1 MLRDITLGQYYPVES
16 PIHRLDPRTKLAGT
30 LIFIVSL
37 FLANSWLGYL
47 IAAVFLFA
55 CIQISGVPLG
65 YMVKG
70 LRAIIFILLF
80 SVGFNIFLTPG
91 EILVQLGFLKVTKEG
106 LIQAGYMGDPP
117 DFPDYGIFADDLY
130 HNTDF
135 SDGWYGARPSFPEC
149 DPCAGA

>member
-37 FLANSWLGYL
+37 FLLNSGGPTDCRGLSFYMYPDFRSAVRLYGKRTSRDYFHPAVQRRLQYFPHTGRDSRSAGLFEGYEGRSD
-47 IAAVFLFA
+47 
-55 CIQISGVPLG
+55 SGRL
-65 YMVKG
+65 Y
-70 LRAIIFILLF
+70 
-80 SVGFNIFLTPG
+80 
-91 EILVQLGFLKVTKEG
+91 
-106 LIQAGYMGDPP
+106 GDPP

-149 DPCAGA
+149 DPRAGA